1 METIDSK
8 ELKKISSLP
17 EQEISGEVLI
27 EKYAKGDERTVD
39 EVRRRIAHALA
50 KVETESKRSHWEKQ
64 FLWAQQNGFVPA
76 GRINSAAGTNLT
88 ATLINCFVQPVGD
101 SITEVS
107 DGRPGIY
114 TALAEAAETMR
125 RGGGTDDDFNVMLEQ
140 GDQTHQA
147 LG

>member
-1 METIDSK
+1 METIDLK
-8 ELKKISSLP
+8 EIKKIFSLP
-17 EQEISGEVLI
+17 EQEISAEVLI
-27 EKYAKGDERTVD
+27 EKYAKGDEKTVD

-101 SITEVS
+101 
-107 DGRPGIY
+107 
-114 TALAEAAETMR
+114 
-125 RGGGTDDDFNVMLEQ
+125 
-140 GDQTHQA
+140 
-147 LG
+147 